1 LLEKAHRINESEDP
15 IVISRHLPRHLQQAA
30 RASGECL
37 CMAMG
42 KGTGKGTGKGYGN
55 DRRHPGEGRA

>member
-1 LLEKAHRINESEDP
+1 LKKRTESIESEDP

-30 RASGECL
+30 RASGGCF
-37 CMAMG
+37 CMEMG
-42 KGTGKGTGKGYGN
+42 KKGYGN

>member
-1 LLEKAHRINESEDP
+1 LLEKAHRINEAEDP

-37 CMAMG
+37 CMEMGVAMG
-42 KGTGKGTGKGYGN
+42 KKGYGN